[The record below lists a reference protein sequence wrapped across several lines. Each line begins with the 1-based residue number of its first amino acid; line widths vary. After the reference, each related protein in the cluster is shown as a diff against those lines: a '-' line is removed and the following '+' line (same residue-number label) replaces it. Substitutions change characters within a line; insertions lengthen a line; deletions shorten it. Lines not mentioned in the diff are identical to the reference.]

1 MLDAAVIVG
10 GEAGVVVMGPSFA
23 LGAFVS
29 VGGVK
34 ETGKFQGR
42 PVDGSSKSVSSRMKL
57 PVERLARLLYS

>member
-10 GEAGVVVMGPSFA
+10 GEAGVVVMCPSFA

-29 VGGVK
+29 VSGVI

-42 PVDGSSKSVSSRMKL
+42 AG
-57 PVERLARLLYS
+57 